1 MNADNVVFVSACQ
14 YGFAGVRRQS
24 KTEIK
29 ESLYLWLYGLHQK
42 APFQSNIVI
51 LFLNKTLQQNRSN
64 KNLLQCV
71 QEFSITV
78 NGWLMC

>member
-1 MNADNVVFVSACQ
+1 MEITLYLFPLVSTNSRE
-14 YGFAGVRRQS
+14 YKRQS

-29 ESLYLWLYGLHQK
+29 GSLYLLLYGIHQK

-51 LFLNKTLQQNRSN
+51 LFLNKTLLLNRNN

-71 QEFSITV
+71 QELSISVT
-78 NGWLMC
+78 GWMIY

>member
-1 MNADNVVFVSACQ
+1 MQITLYLFPPVSTNSRE
-14 YGFAGVRRQS
+14 YKRQS

-51 LFLNKTLQQNRSN
+51 LFLNKTLLLNRSN
-64 KNLLQCV
+64 KNLLQGV
-71 QEFSITV
+71 QELSITV
-78 NGWLMC
+78 TGWLIY

>member
-1 MNADNVVFVSACQ
+1 MQITLYLFPLVSTNSRE
-14 YGFAGVRRQS
+14 YKRQS

-42 APFQSNIVI
+42 APFQSNTVI
-51 LFLNKTLQQNRSN
+51 LFFNKTLLLNRSN

-71 QEFSITV
+71 QELSITV
-78 NGWLMC
+78 TGWLMY